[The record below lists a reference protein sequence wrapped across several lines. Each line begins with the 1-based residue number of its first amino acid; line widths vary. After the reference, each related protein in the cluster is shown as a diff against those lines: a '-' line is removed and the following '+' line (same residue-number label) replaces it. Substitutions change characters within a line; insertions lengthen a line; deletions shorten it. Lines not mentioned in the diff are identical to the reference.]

1 MDSKLVFVVGMAR
14 TGTTLMARSLNKGD
28 GVYILNETHLIREY
42 QHLLS
47 SNTQLTDYESDFI
60 QRTINQFITIQN
72 KGIYRKSEYQEYPD
86 AVTQVLKMFETK
98 SEKTFLELIK
108 CLFQYES
115 DLHGKKCCGDQT
127 PNHVFHIDQLINLFP
142 KAVFINMVRDPR
154 AVVLSQK
161 NKWKAA
167 KRSRQPLFE
176 IIRTRI
182 NYHPITQSILWIKS
196 VDSALVATNKFGDA
210 KVKNVYYENFVNEP
224 ENQLKSVCSFIGVEY
239 SHCMLDISVSMSS
252 NVSSSS
258 VMGIDPSLTDK
269 WRTKLSSTEIFFV
282 EFFCKKRIKQ
292 FGYKMTGI
300 KPNLLML
307 AAYLLFFPL
316 HICFAYFFSAGRI
329 KNPFQFFKKIFK

>member
-1 MDSKLVFVVGMAR
+1 MDDRLIFIVGMAR
-14 TGTTLMARSLNKGD
+14 TGTTLVARCLNKNENI
-28 GVYILNETHLIREY
+28 YILNETHLMREC

-47 SNTQLTDYESDFI
+47 SDAQLTGCDSDFI
-60 QRTINQFITIQN
+60 RRTINQFITIQR

-86 AVTQVLKMFETK
+86 AVTKVLEMFGKK

-115 DLHGKKCCGDQT
+115 DLHGKKCCGEQT

-167 KRSRQPLFE
+167 KRSGQPLLE

-196 VDSALVATNKFGDA
+196 VDSALVAINKFGDG
-210 KVKNVYYENFVNEP
+210 KVKNVYYEALVNEP
-224 ENQLKSVCSFIGVEY
+224 EKQLKSVCSFIGVEY
-239 SHCMLDISVSMSS
+239 SHSMLDISVSMSS
-252 NVSSSS
+252 NVSAPSGLG
-258 VMGIDPSLTDK
+258 VDASLTDK
-269 WRTKLSSTEIFFV
+269 WRTMLSSTEIFFV
-282 EFFCKKRIKQ
+282 ELFCKRQARSI
-292 FGYKMTGI
+292 GYKMTGA
-300 KPNLLML
+300 KPNLLKLAWYLFLFPIQIL
-307 AAYLLFFPL
+307 AAYCL
-316 HICFAYFFSAGRI
+316 SADRI
-329 KNPFQFFKKIFK
+329 KNPFKFFKKIFR